1 MQLCVQ
7 CASRDTACC
16 VARDIFVTTAD
27 IRRIYEFSGATDF
40 HEYRKPLSADY
51 LDQHDDPRWNVY
63 TVQLDGSRRVL
74 RQGPAGKCVF
84 LAANGCR
91 LTLSVRPLVCRLH
104 PVEYTERRITGL
116 ASECPSELLPTG
128 VGLLE
133 NLCMNLA
140 DAEKWRLQLYAELR
154 HDWTAQ
160 PKAA

>member
-1 MQLCVQ
+1 MTGSLPE
-7 CASRDTACC
+7 SRFLFAPGYNRVGSKTLVRKQRCRVALPFLLLSPFIPSNSDTPR
-16 VARDIFVTTAD
+16 AR
-27 IRRIYEFSGATDF
+27 
-40 HEYRKPLSADY
+40 LSESC
-51 LDQHDDPRWNVY
+51 
-63 TVQLDGSRRVL
+63 TKS
-74 RQGPAGKCVF
+74 
-84 LAANGCR
+84 
-91 LTLSVRPLVCRLH
+91 SVRPLVCRLH